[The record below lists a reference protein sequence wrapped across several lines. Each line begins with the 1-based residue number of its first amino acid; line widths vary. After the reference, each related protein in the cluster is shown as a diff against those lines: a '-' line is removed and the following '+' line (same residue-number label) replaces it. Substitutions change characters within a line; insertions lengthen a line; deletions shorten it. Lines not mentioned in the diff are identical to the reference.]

1 MRRFTELP
9 GIGWVRA
16 ATLYVFL
23 DTPWRFASKAKLWKY
38 LGIGLERRGS
48 GNGPERLHVPK
59 HVNRVLKSTILG
71 AAKSAIAQGD
81 NPFADQHRRWID
93 AGLSPKL
100 ARRNVARSLAAT
112 LWGLWKNGSAYRPEW
127 VGVAAA
133 AIRAADGVP
142 VSGGCVLA

>member
-1 MRRFTELP
+1 LIP
-9 GIGWVRA
+9 AGVGGHH
-16 ATLYVFL
+16 
-23 DTPWRFASKAKLWKY
+23 WRFPSKSKLWKY
-38 LGIGLERRGS
+38 LGIGLERRRS

-59 HVNRVLKSTILG
+59 LCNRVLKSTILG

-81 NPFADQHRRWID
+81 NPFADQNRRWIE

-133 AIRAADGVP
+133 ATRAAA
-142 VSGGCVLA
+142 VSR